1 MGRDTQGSNMSYQT
15 ILWDIRDG
23 VATLTFHRPDRLNAF
38 TQEMHREIR
47 DAMDRVE
54 QPGAAR
60 VLVITGAGRAFSA
73 GQDLEEA
80 SASGRVSDFDA
91 ASTLEVNYNPW
102 LKRLRA
108 LPMPVIA
115 AVNGV
120 AAGAAANVA
129 LGCDLVVAARS
140 ATFLQAFARIALIPD
155 AGGTYVLPRLVGMAR
170 AMGLVMGAE
179 PLPAEQAAQWGLIW
193 KCVDDDKF
201 ADEVARLARGFA
213 SGPTGAY
220 ALIKQAMYASA
231 DNDHATQLALE
242 AALQKRAGASRDFAE
257 GVAAFLEKR
266 RPVFQGK

>member
-1 MGRDTQGSNMSYQT
+1 MGRHTQGSNMSYET

-47 DAMDRVE
+47 EVMDRVE
-54 QPGAAR
+54 EPGAAR
-60 VLVITGAGRAFSA
+60 VLVITGSGRA
-73 GQDLEEA
+73 
-80 SASGRVSDFDA
+80 SDFDA

-220 ALIKQAMYASA
+220 ALIKQAMYASQ

-266 RPVFQGK
+266 RPEFQGR